1 MSDLSQLPSDTD
13 NEGEPPG
20 WRHWWDRV
28 AKPSSGDDSPSPLDS
43 AEEWEAV
50 EEEEEATTVAA
61 RAKAEARAKAKAKMQ
76 PASTVDD

>member
-13 NEGEPPG
+13 SEGKPPG

-28 AKPSSGDDSPSPLDS
+28 ATPSGGDDSQPPLES

-50 EEEEEATTVAA
+50 EEEAEEEEAEEAAVA
-61 RAKAEARAKAKAKMQ
+61 RAKAEAKAKAKA
-76 PASTVDD
+76 